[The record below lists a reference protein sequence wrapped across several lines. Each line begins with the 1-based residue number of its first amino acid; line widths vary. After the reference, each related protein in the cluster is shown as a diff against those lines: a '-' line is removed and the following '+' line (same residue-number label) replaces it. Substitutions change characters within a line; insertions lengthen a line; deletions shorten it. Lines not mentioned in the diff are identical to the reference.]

1 MTAPLHEITVDV
13 GTLQELRS
21 LGDSV
26 GQDLLSEVIELF
38 VQDTEQQLV
47 LLHKAVATGD
57 VVAVGQIVHKVK
69 GSSGQLGAR
78 QFVSSCSR
86 LERSVAAGFPVRA
99 LDLDVV
105 EQDYLSLRAALA
117 EHASLVAPQLGGAS

>member
-1 MTAPLHEITVDV
+1 MTSPLHEITLDLDS
-13 GTLQELRS
+13 LQELRS
-21 LGDSV
+21 LGDAV
-26 GQDLLSEVIELF
+26 GEDLLSEVIGLF

-47 LLHKAVATGD
+47 RLHQAVATGD
-57 VVAVGQIVHKVK
+57 VLAVGQIVHKVK

-78 QFVSSCSR
+78 QLASSCGR
-86 LERSVAAGFPVRA
+86 LERSVAAGMPVRA